1 MAELVETAAGRP
13 PHLNHAQL
21 AVAQRETL
29 AAPRRR
35 YGIMARILFATFDI
49 LYGKERTFSKFKV
62 LELVARVPYQSWE
75 QVAYIAISHVHNR
88 IELANRI
95 VERVRESR
103 EQQDNEQWHLLI
115 LEELISRSGK
125 QENRIYF
132 FWIPQAIA
140 LGYYQLSWLL
150 FVLKP
155 SWSYRLNAD
164 FEDHAEHEYMQF
176 VGEHPEWE
184 TVPYDSPLTA
194 EYGSFDSLADV
205 FRQIGHDERVHK
217 NDSLEGMRE
226 ARFR

>member
-1 MAELVETAAGRP
+1 VAALPETAAGGP
-13 PHLNHAQL
+13 PKLNHAQL

-29 AAPRRR
+29 ATPRRR
-35 YGIMARILFATFDI
+35 YGIMAWILFATFDI
-49 LYGKERTFSKFKV
+49 LYGTERTFSKFKV

-75 QVAYIAISHVHNR
+75 QVAYIAISHVHDR
-88 IELANRI
+88 IELAHRI

-115 LEELISRSGK
+115 LEDLISRSGK
-125 QENRIYF
+125 EENRLYF

-140 LGYYQLSWLL
+140 LAYYQVSWLL

-176 VGEHPEWE
+176 VAEHPELE

-194 EYGSFDSLADV
+194 GYGSFDSLADV

-217 NDSLEGMRE
+217 NDSLNRIRE